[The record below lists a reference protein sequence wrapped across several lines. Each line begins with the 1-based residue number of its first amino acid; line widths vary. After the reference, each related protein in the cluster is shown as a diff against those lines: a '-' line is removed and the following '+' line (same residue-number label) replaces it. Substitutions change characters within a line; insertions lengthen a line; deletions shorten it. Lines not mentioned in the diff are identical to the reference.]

1 MTTFQAHLMRMLL
14 LVPTVLLVWFLVE
27 VDPKVY
33 LIETVD
39 NPRPNNNYLDLAAV
53 LKNVKTDKKIKSKTK
68 LNFDYDYGFPEP
80 QEQIVITYGD
90 PGTQEPVV
98 INMTGRGPQNQNF

>member
-1 MTTFQAHLMRMLL
+1 MRMLL

-39 NPRPNNNYLDLAAV
+39 NPMPNNNYLDFAAA
-53 LKNVKTDKKIKSKTK
+53 LKNVKTDKKINSKTK
-68 LNFDYDYGFPEP
+68 LNFDYDYGFPGP